1 MIRARKERPVVNR
14 AFVNIDTGAN
24 NLQNF
29 SLVASA
35 EKASGEKTTIKGML
49 DSTPSTLT
57 KSKKKNTIFI
67 PQVYTIQ
74 FFSNPQNEDEGK
86 IFLGETQVTSDLSGK
101 ASSSFETAHPLISG
115 EKITATVTDPLGH
128 TSEFSDLRSVT
139 LAPGLG

>member
-1 MIRARKERPVVNR
+1 MVKRPNAVRSKPN
-14 AFVNIDTGAN
+14 D
-24 NLQNF
+24 
-29 SLVASA
+29 
-35 EKASGEKTTIKGML
+35 
-49 DSTPSTLT
+49 

>member
-14 AFVNIDTGAN
+14 AFVDIDTGAN

-35 EKASGEKTTIKGML
+35 EKASSGETTIKGTL
-49 DSTPSTLT
+49 DSTPSTLP
-57 KSKKKNTIFI
+57 KSKNTIFI
-67 PQVYTIQ
+67 PQVYTIR
-74 FFSNPQNEDEGK
+74 FFSNPRNEDEGK

-101 ASSSFETAHPLISG
+101 ASFSFETAHPLTSG